1 MVTPNIQT
9 CTMVTP
15 KTKNATTVTLNP
27 LTTTSPQNC
36 NTDRNCTALPTS
48 GFKCKPEVNC
58 LTDLAKTPALLYRLS
73 RDTNRKCTALPTS
86 GLRSKPEVNCLTDTP
101 KTPTLA
107 TVWQHRTSGNT
118 RKLQCKPGNA
128 ATNSWQYRK
137 TRLATPTNSKVT
149 TGNTQNTGRS
159 LTFEPESHLETPL
172 NKGKTR
178 LFTTKY
184 TARIN
189 DEAFGY
195 LKRVIVTPAVYPR
208 LLEFLHFDIQSTGQ
222 KSHCVNTHSRIPQ
235 VPRKFHNWLRNYYP
249 GNKIR
254 EPLFTQNEYINHV
267 IASQSSPT
275 ISIFR
280 ANPYPEVTD
289 LICRLPL
296 PTLFYRL
303 ETLHLGD
310 QLRILVR
317 GENIDT
323 TYDYKTEKETLPI
336 SLDGF
341 FMVVPVARMS
351 TRPIFNNKRILNRL
365 RNWNLLQGLI
375 RLFAT
380 TTKICANGSSMQ
392 AYAKHFYAYHWLVA
406 SAADYDFHVHRPAVL
421 SNQRLSWYLH
431 ELLIWAPASS
441 AYQKWPTGHIIS
453 QPQPSYQES
462 YPEGNFGGN
471 QLLDGSIGL
480 SPLYSILT
488 IDLHYSSPSFGSQHI
503 CSSYVNFAIRF
514 LFPITCKYVRLLGPC
529 FKTGPE
535 GSSGLTSKQFHVLFN
550 SLFRV
555 LFNFPSRAALSSN
568 TTLWKCH
575 LVIINVI
582 RAWHPLWS
590 KQHLNYKLKY
600 LTAWTAICVQNV
612 DVHVL
617 LRSSSTHEPS
627 DPPLR
632 EHINDPS
639 AGSPTETLLRL
650 LLPLNN
656 QTSLNNSIGRQGRN
670 QCELMTHTYWEFQ
683 VHHESGSAVY
693 PDLSRACSPG
703 HLRASQTCYCSIS
716 LLLDAICPF
725 KKLHLF
731 NIFESRSLSELTRQ
745 ITPRTKNGHAPPPI
759 DSRKSYQ
766 SVLHAYVR
774 TW

>member
-1 MVTPNIQT
+1 MFCDMLKVVHTYFQQ
-9 CTMVTP
+9 
-15 KTKNATTVTLNP
+15 K
-27 LTTTSPQNC
+27 Q
-36 NTDRNCTALPTS
+36 
-48 GFKCKPEVNC
+48 
-58 LTDLAKTPALLYRLS
+58 
-73 RDTNRKCTALPTS
+73 
-86 GLRSKPEVNCLTDTP
+86 
-101 KTPTLA
+101 
-107 TVWQHRTSGNT
+107 
-118 RKLQCKPGNA
+118 
-128 ATNSWQYRK
+128 RK
-137 TRLATPTNSKVT
+137 TRKKQTTCGRQKDNNRVVVFQLLIKKARKTIILPLILPPSYVSLHCQIRVKSTGSSFPANYSKPVPLAVV
-149 TGNTQNTGRS
+149 S
-159 LTFEPESHLETPL
+159 LD
-172 NKGKTR
+172 
-178 LFTTKY
+178 
-184 TARIN
+184 N

-235 VPRKFHNWLRNYYP
+235 VRASSELIQESSTI
-249 GNKIR
+249 GLQ
-254 EPLFTQNEYINHV
+254 PLFNPERVITMF
-267 IASQSSPT
+267 IASQVKAHYLK
-275 ISIFR
+275 IFR

-323 TYDYKTEKETLPI
+323 TYDYKTEKKTLPI

-503 CSSYVNFAIRF
+503 CSRH
-514 LFPITCKYVRLLGPC
+514 LGRRVS
-529 FKTGPE
+529 KTGPE

-555 LFNFPSRAALSSN
+555 LFNFPPRAALSSN

-683 VHHESGSAVY
+683 VHEIHVDTFIVARVQ
-693 PDLSRACSPG
+693 PR

-725 KKLHLF
+725 KKLVSYNGINQKLRLHFFIKHIQTLTHF
-731 NIFESRSLSELTRQ
+731 TAIINEGYKSFKHHNPESIYLIYLSLIRERAINLSYTLMFGPAAGSTPGGALPSIPLSFSFATILPPEPKSFESHDSSYTQLLAGIVYVSLTTVQEFHLSRRNTNAPKLLLLI
-745 ITPRTKNGHAPPPI
+745 IT
-759 DSRKSYQ
+759 S
-766 SVLHAYVR
+766 
-774 TW
+774 